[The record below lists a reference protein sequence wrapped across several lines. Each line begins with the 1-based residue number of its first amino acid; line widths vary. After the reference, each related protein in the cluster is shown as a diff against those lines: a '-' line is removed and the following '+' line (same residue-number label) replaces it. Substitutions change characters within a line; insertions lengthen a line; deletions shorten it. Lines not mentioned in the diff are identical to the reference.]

1 MLSLSY
7 FQEEGAAIFQYC
19 QEEGTAIF
27 QSHLETSEVE
37 KFQPLVSVKV
47 WCVFFFLKK
56 PCSGIT
62 APIIAYLAAS

>member
-1 MLSLSY
+1 M
-7 FQEEGAAIFQYC
+7 
-19 QEEGTAIF
+19 F

-47 WCVFFFLKK
+47 WCVFFILKK
-56 PCSGIT
+56 PYSGIT